1 MLAFLLPLLD
11 KLLGSIITP
20 LANAWVSYQTSKEAG
35 FAAGAAADASIAMAR
50 AQTEVQNNALKVQ
63 LYGTPIYRLI
73 TFIAGLPPAL
83 HFGAVFI
90 DTLLASNSLFG
101 RPVIGVQKLPPPYDV
116 FEWAIVS
123 SFFLVHA
130 INVGTSN
137 VAAWLGIKK

>member
-1 MLAFLLPLLD
+1 MLALLLPILD

-20 LANAWVSYQTSKEAG
+20 LANAWVSYQTSREAG
-35 FAAGAAADASIAMAR
+35 FAAGAAADSAIAAAR
-50 AQTEVQNNALKVQ
+50 MQSEVQNNALKVQ

-90 DTLLASNSLFG
+90 DTLLASSMLYG
-101 RPVIGVQKLPPPYDV
+101 HAVIGVQKLPAPYDV

-137 VAAWLGIKK
+137 VAAWLGKK

>member
-1 MLAFLLPLLD
+1 MFAILLPLLD

-20 LANAWVSYQTSKEAG
+20 IANAWVSYQSSKEAG
-35 FAAGAAADASIAMAR
+35 FAAGAAADASIAIAR
-50 AQTEVQNNALKVQ
+50 AQSEVQNNALKVQ

-73 TFIAGLPPAL
+73 TCIAGLPPAL

-90 DTLLASNSLFG
+90 DTILASGSLCG
-101 RPVIGVQKLPPPYDV
+101 HPVIGVQKLPPPYDM

-137 VAAWLGIKK
+137 VTAWLGPKK